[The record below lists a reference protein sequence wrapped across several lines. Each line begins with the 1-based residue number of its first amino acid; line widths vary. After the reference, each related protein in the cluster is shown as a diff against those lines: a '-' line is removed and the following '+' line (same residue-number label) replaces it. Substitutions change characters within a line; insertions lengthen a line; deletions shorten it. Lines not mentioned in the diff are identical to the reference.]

1 MLTRLEFCQ
10 SLFYLKTI
18 ENAQRDTRRR
28 SEESDRNL
36 FNAIDI
42 VQITL

>member
-1 MLTRLEFCQ
+1 MLTCLEFCQ
-10 SLFYLKTI
+10 SLFYLETI
-18 ENAQRDTRRR
+18 ENAQRDIRRR

-36 FNAIDI
+36 FNVIDI